1 MSLLMILKE
10 DHRFLFNSL
19 PIPIHK
25 VGYEPRHFNKL
36 DKPWESVE
44 SLWQNSIILNLFFQG
59 CYKVTLSAT

>member
-1 MSLLMILKE
+1 MSLSMILKE

-44 SLWQNSIILNLFFQG
+44 SL
-59 CYKVTLSAT
+59 